1 VCAAHTHVMP
11 AYDMA
16 RLDRAVYDAL
26 DEVLGSS
33 SARVVLGIVRDEADE
48 HSAPMSEQM
57 LMWISDRMPRHAAR
71 VLSTARANYQ
81 RAA

>member
-1 VCAAHTHVMP
+1 
-11 AYDMA
+11 
-16 RLDRAVYDAL
+16 
-26 DEVLGSS
+26 VLGSS